1 VIKKYYISVNK
12 NIIND
17 SIGGNMGFS
26 RTAKECDS
34 RRAIDPM
41 WDGIAYSKPGGRR
54 FIKRYTGKYR
64 RRFNKKHLTDE

>member
-1 VIKKYYISVNK
+1 
-12 NIIND
+12 
-17 SIGGNMGFS
+17 MGFS

-41 WDGIAYSKPGGRR
+41 WDGIAYSRPGGRR